1 MNEIEKYQGFKAELA
16 IAETFEEIK
25 FIENKAAA
33 VAEFARRDKVGYE
46 EQFNWGTF
54 RIEVV
59 RIKGAWLDKKFPNGG
74 DRGNQY
80 KVADLPMGSL
90 AKEGITFKESTNARH
105 VARNPEIVETIIAEM
120 KENNEVPTP
129 ANVAAEVKKIVKHKE
144 VIANLESIAVKE
156 AKELRGEYDV
166 IVIDPPWPMEKIE
179 RDVRPNQVA
188 FDYPVMQE
196 SELSEMKLPTTPD
209 CHVWVWTTHKFLP
222 MALRLIEKWGLK
234 YVCTFTWHKPGGFQ
248 PVGLPQYNCEF
259 ALYARKG
266 TPKFIDTRAF
276 NTCFNATRGAH
287 SEKPDE
293 FYEVLRRVTAGRRVD
308 MFNRRSID
316 GFDTWGKEA
325 QHG

>member
-46 EQFNWGTF
+46 EQTKWGTF
-54 RIEVV
+54 RIEVESK
-59 RIKGAWLDKKFPNGG
+59 KGEWLDERFPAFTGKKIIGSPNGTL
-74 DRGNQY
+74 
-80 KVADLPMGSL
+80 KS
-90 AKEGITFKESTNARH
+90 EGITKKESTNARYI
-105 VARNPEIVETIIAEM
+105 ALNPEIVKDVIEKM
-120 KENNEVPTP
+120 KTNKIVPTP
-129 ANVAAEVKKIVKHKE
+129 TNVASQVKQ
-144 VIANLESIAVKE
+144 IANKIDAIAKIESIEVKE

-196 SELSEMKLPTTPD
+196 SELSEMKLPTTND

-276 NTCFNATRGAH
+276 NTCFNAPRGAH

-293 FYEVLRRVTAGRRVD
+293 FYEVVRRVTAGRRVD
-308 MFNRRSID
+308 MFNRRLID